1 MNIITAKFLCGP
13 KVILKQDKNKKLLKL
28 IDSEELLLKCSYAY
42 FEVFCSPM
50 SYTNSAVWQWYF
62 FFLFQIVNDFIGH
75 LVYIHVSHE
84 DLIEA
89 AKQIRSNVNGKSEFP
104 SQVS

>member
-1 MNIITAKFLCGP
+1 MQF
-13 KVILKQDKNKKLLKL
+13 DRF
-28 IDSEELLLKCSYAY
+28 DR
-42 FEVFCSPM
+42 
-50 SYTNSAVWQWYF
+50 F

-104 SQVS
+104 SQVSLQIVVIPNTQLVVAYLLLVTVIYFC